1 VLIGRDAV
9 LWSEDPAVA
18 SRDKQLLV
26 LLHGATS
33 DEHDVFDRLTPLLPD
48 GLVVVS
54 PRGPVPEGDGYSWAS
69 PQDRTDATSDAEVAA
84 LGNSIAQSFLAWL
97 DGVPAFRSVGV
108 LGASQGACI
117 ALQALRAAPGRFDYA
132 VNVSGYCLPGTEAGD
147 RELRSRRPDVFWG
160 RGRFDEVIPTDY
172 VNRTADWLPR
182 HSTLTER
189 IYDIGHDISETELD
203 DIADF
208 VSAKVPLRRQSSP

>member
-1 VLIGRDAV
+1 MQIGRDVV
-9 LWSEDPAVA
+9 LWSEDPAAA
-18 SRDKQLLV
+18 SQERHLLV

-33 DEHDVFDRLTPLLPD
+33 DEHDLFDRLVPLVPAD
-48 GLVVVS
+48 VVVTS

-69 PQDRTDATSDAEVAA
+69 PQDRTDATSSAEVAA

-97 DGVPAFRSVGV
+97 DVVPAFRSVGV

-117 ALQALRAAPGRFDYA
+117 ALQALRAAPGRFAYV
-132 VNVSGYCLPGTEAGD
+132 VNVSGYCLPGIEAGD
-147 RELRSRRPDVFWG
+147 RELRSRRPDMFWG
-160 RGRFDEVIPTDY
+160 RGRFDDVIPTDY

-189 IYDIGHDISETELD
+189 IYDIGHDISKAELD
-203 DIADF
+203 DIAAF
-208 VSAKVPLRRQSSP
+208 VSARVH